1 MIPFNIK
8 QLETFLL
15 VAAFGSFRK
24 AAERLNTTQ
33 PAVSTRIASLEEA
46 LGAKLFE
53 RQASTVRP
61 TAQGQQLLPSAQS
74 VLKVAERLQLTAKSL
89 SETAGVLR
97 LGVSETIVH
106 TWLPDFLK
114 QLQTHCPLV
123 DADIL
128 VDSSATLRSE
138 LMTHRIDLAFL
149 MGPVSEYAIENIDMP
164 PFPLVW
170 VCAPDLELP
179 KGRKLTLQELTRFPV
194 ISYARTTRPYTELY
208 RKFSRDLEEMPR
220 IFPANSIAA
229 ALKMA
234 MTGIGI
240 ASLPRDVVVE
250 HTMAGTLR
258 IADCDWHPSDL
269 EFTASYSSEPSNPL
283 AEQAA
288 QLAACTAHSYSVRAS
303 RARTQ

>member
-33 PAVSTRIASLEEA
+33 PAVSTRIAGLEEA

-53 RQASTVRP
+53 RQSSTVRL

-89 SETAGVLR
+89 AETAGVLR

-106 TWLPDFLK
+106 AWLPDFLK
-114 QLQTHCPLV
+114 QLQANCPLV

-128 VDSSATLRSE
+128 VDSSATLRNE
-138 LMTHRIDLAFL
+138 LMSHRIDLAFL
-149 MGPVSEYAIENIDMP
+149 TGPVSEYAIENIDLP

-170 VCAPDLELP
+170 VCAPDLQLP
-179 KGRKLTLQELTRFPV
+179 KGRKLFLHELAHFPI
-194 ISYARTTRPYTELY
+194 ISYARSTRPYAELY

-234 MTGIGI
+234 MSGIGI
-240 ASLPRDVVVE
+240 ASLPQEVVLE
-250 HTMAGTLR
+250 HKVAGKLR
-258 IADCDWHPSDL
+258 IVDCEWHPSDL
-269 EFTASYSSEPSNPL
+269 QFTASYSSEPSNPL

-288 QLAACTAHSYSVRAS
+288 QLAACTAHSYAVRAG
-303 RARTQ
+303 RTRTE